1 MILERE
7 NCPMRHKENGNCLPM
22 GGFCTANGDEMC
34 KALHSA
40 YRSGRIDFQRELRG
54 NDTPIADV
62 VEKEKYNKLLRA
74 ARRMHEW
81 IFLNSVD
88 EAKAYQECGLTDDDN
103 ALLGYIGKMKL
114 EVTEE

>member
-1 MILERE
+1 MWTEAHI
-7 NCPMRHKENGNCLPM
+7 
-22 GGFCTANGDEMC
+22 DELMN
-34 KALHSA
+34 
-40 YRSGRIDFQRELRG
+40 DFWIFP

-62 VEKEKYNKLLRA
+62 VEKEKYDKLLRA